1 MGKKEDKKP
10 RPKLFRIIIFLA
22 LVGGVVYWLSTQVS
36 LGTADDI
43 GDKEGQVRGEE
54 VEKATDIEIINEEI
68 NRVLPEVVKKQI
80 EKINQRFYLQGE
92 EVIRD
97 TEKVIRETKVAEE
110 IEKIIV
116 ETTEEV
122 EGFPDKQK
130 QDIKREAIKQVC
142 DTLLK
147 EVEDEPNQE

>member
-1 MGKKEDKKP
+1 MGKKDEKKP

-22 LVGGVVYWLSTQVS
+22 LVGGGVYWLSTQVS
-36 LGTADDI
+36 LGTADQADNT
-43 GDKEGQVRGEE
+43 KGQVRGEE
-54 VEKATDIEIINEEI
+54 VEKVTDIETINQEI
-68 NRVLPEVVKKQI
+68 NRILPEVVKTQI
-80 EKINQRFYLQGE
+80 EKINQRFYQQGE

-110 IEKIIV
+110 IEKIII

-130 QDIKREAIKQVC
+130 QEIKREAIKQVC

-147 EVEDEPNQE
+147 EVEDEQNQE

>member
-1 MGKKEDKKP
+1 MGKKEDKSP

-36 LGTADDI
+36 LGTADESD
-43 GDKEGQVRGEE
+43 GQEGQVRGEE
-54 VEKATDIEIINEEI
+54 VEKVTDIEIINEEI

-147 EVEDEPNQE
+147 EVEDEQNQE